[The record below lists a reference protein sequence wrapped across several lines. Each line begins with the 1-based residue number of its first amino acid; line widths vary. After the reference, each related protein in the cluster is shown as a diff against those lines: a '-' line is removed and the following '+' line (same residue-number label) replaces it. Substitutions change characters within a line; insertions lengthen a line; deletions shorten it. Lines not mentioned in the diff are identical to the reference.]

1 MDEIDALNEEWN
13 RIRSRGLST
22 GGAGVTGYNSN
33 SSDTNSGSKP
43 RRKRSRWSNDAA
55 AEEIKAPSNGG
66 KPVTSAA
73 QINFGDSVS
82 KLVAERRDWEKTQI
96 AAGVSKNQIVDRI
109 AAKRETVA
117 KQQLSQEPRRFP
129 FGGHEEDEPITTEV
143 SSSSSKQTRK
153 YRHRN
158 SSTSSESEA
167 ESQKTTRDSR
177 TSSPSIQG
185 PWQPKSPSADHQDSE
200 SQKDQESSTLG
211 STPFI
216 ERKTSVI
223 VKELTD
229 W

>member
-55 AEEIKAPSNGG
+55 AEEIKAPSNGS

-96 AAGVSKNQIVDRI
+96 AAGVSKNQVVDRI
-109 AAKRETVA
+109 AEKRETVA

-129 FGGHEEDEPITTEV
+129 FGGHDEDELVTTEV

-167 ESQKTTRDSR
+167 ESQKNDAGLSHIVSLDTRPLATEIAIGR
-177 TSSPSIQG
+177 PPGLGI
-185 PWQPKSPSADHQDSE
+185 SE
-200 SQKDQESSTLG
+200 RSGEFDTRQYALH
-211 STPFI
+211 
-216 ERKTSVI
+216 RA
-223 VKELTD
+223 
-229 W
+229 